1 MSIDT
6 STPVNISDLYQMA
19 CTGGIQD
26 LHNVLS
32 RVSSDRLEALIAWIC
47 YELQYIDI
55 HKAAPFRC
63 ILNTAIDINRTRK
76 SDEAFDRLMD
86 GVA

>member
-1 MSIDT
+1 MSTDI
-6 STPVNISDLYQMA
+6 STPVNVANLYQMA

-32 RVSSDRLEALIAWIC
+32 RVSSDKLEALIAWIC

-63 ILNTAIDINRTRK
+63 ILNAAIDINRTRK
-76 SDEAFDRLMD
+76 SDEAFARLMG